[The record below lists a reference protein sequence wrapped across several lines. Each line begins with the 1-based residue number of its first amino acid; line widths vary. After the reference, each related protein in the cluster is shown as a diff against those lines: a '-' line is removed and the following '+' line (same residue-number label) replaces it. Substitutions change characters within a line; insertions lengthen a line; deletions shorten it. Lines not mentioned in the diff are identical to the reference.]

1 MLSAGLSISPIK
13 KKHICEKRGKLGA
26 DMKIPLPPI
35 DSDGRCLRE
44 DFPGGLGKINFGQAL
59 IWSKSPCETDP
70 LAGFSAVA
78 GLKYPN
84 AMAFIIFLVSIF
96 LVQLS

>member
-1 MLSAGLSISPIK
+1 VKKGENSALTWKFHCPPSIPMADASERISP
-13 KKHICEKRGKLGA
+13 EVG
-26 DMKIPLPPI
+26 
-35 DSDGRCLRE
+35 
-44 DFPGGLGKINFGQAL
+44 GKINFGQAL